1 MSGRVRLLISDDHP
15 VVRAGLKGMLAG
27 EPDFEVVGEATD
39 GLEALEFAER
49 LKPDVVLMDLRM
61 PRMDGV
67 RATRR
72 VRDKLPNTRV
82 LILTT
87 YETDADVVKAL
98 QAGATGYLLKDA
110 SSEDLFRAI
119 RAAAADESALAPA
132 VVSRLVRRMHHSEE
146 ETLSAREI
154 EVLEL
159 VARGTSNKEIAREL
173 WISETTVKSHLLHA
187 FEKLGV
193 SDRTAAVTEA
203 IRRKVIDLGA

>member
-1 MSGRVRLLISDDHP
+1 VSGRVRLLISDDHP

-39 GLEALEFAER
+39 GLEALELAER
-49 LKPDVVLMDLRM
+49 LEPDVVLMDLRM

-72 VRDKLPNTRV
+72 VRDKLPDTRV

-98 QAGATGYLLKDA
+98 EAGATGYLLKDA
-110 SSEDLFRAI
+110 SSEDLYRAI
-119 RAAAADESALAPA
+119 RAAAANESALAPA

-146 ETLSAREI
+146 ESLSAREI

-203 IRRKVIDLGA
+203 IRRKIIDLGH

>member
-49 LKPDVVLMDLRM
+49 LEPDVVLMDLRM
-61 PRMDGV
+61 PQMDGV

-98 QAGATGYLLKDA
+98 EAGATGYLLKDA

-119 RAAAADESALAPA
+119 RAAAAGESALAPA
-132 VVSRLVRRMHHSEE
+132 VVSHLVRRMHHSEE
-146 ETLSAREI
+146 EILSAREI

-173 WISETTVKSHLLHA
+173 WISETTVKSHLLHT

-203 IRRKVIDLGA
+203 IRRKIIDLGP

>member
-1 MSGRVRLLISDDHP
+1 MRLLISDDHP
-15 VVRAGLKGMLAG
+15 VVRAGLKGMLSG

-39 GLEALEFAER
+39 GLETLEFAER
-49 LKPDVVLMDLRM
+49 LRPDVVLMDLRM

-67 RATRR
+67 RATRC
-72 VRDKLPNTRV
+72 VREKLPDTHV

-98 QAGATGYLLKDA
+98 EAGATGYLLKDA

-119 RAAAADESALAPA
+119 RAAAAGESALAP
-132 VVSRLVRRMHHSEE
+132 VVATRLVRRMHHFEE

-173 WISETTVKSHLLHA
+173 WISETTVKSHLLHT

-203 IRRKVIDLGA
+203 IRRKIIDLGT

>member
-1 MSGRVRLLISDDHP
+1 VRLLISDDHP

-27 EPDFEVVGEATD
+27 EPDFDVVGEATD
-39 GLEALEFAER
+39 GLETLEFAER

-67 RATRR
+67 HATRH

-87 YETDADVVKAL
+87 YETDADIVKAL
-98 QAGATGYLLKDA
+98 EAGATGYLLKDT

-119 RAAAADESALAPA
+119 RAAAAGESALAPA
-132 VVSRLVRRMHHSEE
+132 VASHLVRRMHHSEE

-159 VARGTSNKEIAREL
+159 VARGTSNKEIAKEL
-173 WISETTVKSHLLHA
+173 WISETTVKSHLLHT

-203 IRRKVIDLGA
+203 IRRKIIDLRP

>member
-1 MSGRVRLLISDDHP
+1 
-15 VVRAGLKGMLAG
+15 MLSG

-39 GLEALEFAER
+39 GLETLEFAER
-49 LKPDVVLMDLRM
+49 LRPDVVLMDLRM

-67 RATRR
+67 RATRC
-72 VRDKLPNTRV
+72 VREKLPDTHV

-98 QAGATGYLLKDA
+98 EAGATGYLLKDA

-119 RAAAADESALAPA
+119 RAAVAGESALAPA
-132 VVSRLVRRMHHSEE
+132 VVTRLVRRLHYSEE

-173 WISETTVKSHLLHA
+173 WISETTVKSHLLHT

-203 IRRKVIDLGA
+203 IRRKIIDLGT